1 MQWQVI
7 VQQIYVNLSKKMDYP
22 TNNQPSYFRLFGE
35 TTRRFHL
42 DQPVS
47 IIATSSKR
55 FAVEK
60 TKGGK
65 GHAHSSGPSQKLP
78 LV

>member
-1 MQWQVI
+1 
-7 VQQIYVNLSKKMDYP
+7 MDYP
-22 TNNQPSYFRLFGE
+22 TNNQPSYFGLFGE
-35 TTRRFHL
+35 STRQSHL

-47 IIATSSKR
+47 TIATSSKR

-60 TKGGK
+60 KGGK
-65 GHAHSSGPSQKLP
+65 GHAHSNGPSQKLP